1 MGKYCVMEMWGGFC
15 VHKPNQELL
24 RRYFNYGYGGCQEL
38 QMLLI
43 LTSLYRLFNQTHSET
58 FNLSLNVI
66 AKKQSLMLAK
76 PWKKFWIND
85 QIDIP
90 DTWLF
95 RKRIIIIHFDSWWS
109 GKVCVLSLL
118 AQLFC
123 SNSDASLPF
132 INLTTLFALS
142 QCGLIK
148 MRSHSIKKR
157 KALRKW
163 ILKTPNPQ
171 LNFHFRSP
179 KTLS

>member
-1 MGKYCVMEMWGGFC
+1 MGKYCVMEMWVGFC

-24 RRYFNYGYGGCQEL
+24 RRYVNYGYGGCQEL

-90 DTWLF
+90 LQKKNHHHPFWQLMVWKSLRAVFVSTTFLLKFWCLTA
-95 RKRIIIIHFDSWWS
+95 IH
-109 GKVCVLSLL
+109 
-118 AQLFC
+118 
-123 SNSDASLPF
+123 
-132 INLTTLFALS
+132 
-142 QCGLIK
+142 
-148 MRSHSIKKR
+148 
-157 KALRKW
+157 
-163 ILKTPNPQ
+163 
-171 LNFHFRSP
+171 
-179 KTLS
+179 